1 MPLKTTVASLDDIG
15 AEHQSLYVQKGDVFV
30 LDLEGVDTH
39 PEVANLKS
47 AYERVKQDRDTIRT
61 ERDDAKAKLANLPE
75 DFDPQTWKRAKEGK
89 ADPAELIQLRQTLE
103 AERDEWKGK
112 AEQGDKRVYELTVE
126 RELDGLLAQHGVS
139 EPVFLEAARGLLKPQ
154 IKVEDGKPVVDTD
167 MGPLGLNEYVG
178 RWISD
183 KGKAFVSPAKGGGA
197 GGSGTPA
204 GKKFSEMSETER
216 LNLRRTKPEEFRRLQ
231 QEHSAAQSQ

>member
-1 MPLKTTVASLDDIG
+1 MALRTVVNSLDDI
-15 AEHQSLYVQKGDVFV
+15 EESVKPLYAQQGEVFV
-30 LDLEGVDTH
+30 LDIQGVDDH
-39 PEVANLKS
+39 PDVVRLKA
-47 AYERVKQDRDTIRT
+47 AYERTKQDRDAIRT
-61 ERDDAKAKLANLPE
+61 ERDDAKAKLSSLPE

-112 AEQGDKRVYELTVE
+112 AENGDKKIYELTVE

-167 MGPLGLNEYVG
+167 MGPLGLTDYVG
-178 RWISD
+178 RWIGD

-197 GGSGTPA
+197 GGSKDPT
-204 GKKFSEMSETER
+204 GKKFSELTETER
-216 LNLRRTKPEEFRRLQ
+216 LELRRSNPEKFRRQ
-231 QEHSAAQSQ
+231 AQEHAANSQ